1 MAALNLDSIAAALK
15 QQIEDFQA
23 PNPGS
28 NGSIELVGFGFSKIL
43 VVYPGEIRA
52 KEYEKPIF

>member
-23 PNPGS
+23 PTETVDTGRI
-28 NGSIELVGFGFSKIL
+28 IEVGDGIARVSGL
-43 VVYPGEIRA
+43 EGVMMGELL
-52 KEYEKPIF
+52 